1 MSISPEGFSFPSV
14 SDRAHSKEKK
24 YRIPFE
30 KGVVHIGRDEFVYAP
45 EEPLEGILDL
55 SQVLG
60 PEGMVGPECVKL
72 SGQEYEHDLVGDVSD
87 MEFIITSS
95 GKTLT
100 LGEAYRFM
108 EHAKKK
114 GAALGR
120 AVFFASAHTI
130 QERFDEFSSEQKD
143 ICTTQFLNDLKG
155 VLETQVAL
163 INKKEAVACE
173 VRVYP
178 CTGSPMD
185 SFGVDFFVD
194 VVFPEGDRRRVHC
207 DVTKNLS
214 KDVVRGFTHLVIA
227 QMHIPG
233 AGDLRAYRAQLT
245 IVAQY
250 IVDHAFAGQP
260 RRSYDH
266 IAPSAETFH

>member
-1 MSISPEGFSFPSV
+1 MAINPEKFLSSGVGYVPY
-14 SDRAHSKEKK
+14 SKEKK
-24 YRIPFE
+24 YSVPFE
-30 KGVVHIGRDEFVYAP
+30 KEVAHIGRDEFVYAP
-45 EEPLEGILDL
+45 EESSEGILDL

-60 PEGMVGPECVKL
+60 PEGMVGPEYAKL

-87 MEFIITSS
+87 MEFITTSS
-95 GKTLT
+95 GKTLM

-114 GAALGR
+114 GAALDR
-120 AVFFASAHTI
+120 AVFFASARTI
-130 QERFDEFSSEQKD
+130 QERFDEFSSEQKATY
-143 ICTTQFLNDLKG
+143 TTQFLNDLHD
-155 VLETQVAL
+155 VLETQIAS
-163 INKKEAVACE
+163 INEKEAITCE
-173 VRVYP
+173 ARVYP

-214 KDVVRGFTHLVIA
+214 KDVVRGFTHLIIA

-233 AGDLRAYRAQLT
+233 AGDMRAYRAQLA

-250 IVDHAFAGQP
+250 ILGHAFAGQP

-266 IAPSAETFH
+266 IAIPKETLH